1 MKEEKITI
9 NSYFRRR
16 KIVFIGFVIVTLI
29 LGFVAPLKSFI
40 LQWIIDARGE
50 KEVIKYLILGL
61 ILISISFAMESISRN
76 IYSKLQ
82 SGSIEFLRN
91 SSMNAI
97 LKRSM
102 KKYSASSSTSDLSL
116 LTNDM
121 KILNDD
127 YFSSLYQVI
136 AFGMMLF
143 FALCMYIY
151 IDPTML
157 LFVAIAAI
165 APLVL
170 PKILEKYLKQNRT
183 KFSEK
188 SEEYVKNT
196 TQILNG
202 YEVISSFRVQSLFK
216 KENKKQAQ
224 KLAYSEYKFQRM
236 VNYSITLS
244 SFLSNSLF
252 FLVLMFGML
261 LVFEEK
267 ITLGYMVAAT
277 NLSNFVLAPCQ
288 VIAQSYARMK
298 ASVKIREKIEIFIN
312 SEEKEESFGNSIN
325 HRLLKMNVKNIKFS
339 YDNSK
344 EEILQD
350 VNLCCEKNEK
360 IALVGESG
368 SGKSTLARILCGNL
382 EGYSGEISF
391 YDEAKKKMQFLESKQ
406 RIGYISQTPYIF
418 NDTIRNNIC
427 LYEKY
432 SDDIVENVLKQVGLC
447 DVVNALEKGIDTIIS
462 ENIKNLSGGQL
473 QRIALARL
481 IIRKYDL
488 IIVDEITSSLD
499 PETTESIMKLLLGL
513 NCMVIV
519 VTHDIF
525 GAYMDEFDKVYEIK
539 QGTLKTIEK

>member
-202 YEVISSFRVQSLFK
+202 YEVISSFRVQSLF
-216 KENKKQAQ
+216 
-224 KLAYSEYKFQRM
+224 
-236 VNYSITLS
+236 
-244 SFLSNSLF
+244 
-252 FLVLMFGML
+252 
-261 LVFEEK
+261 
-267 ITLGYMVAAT
+267 
-277 NLSNFVLAPCQ
+277 
-288 VIAQSYARMK
+288 
-298 ASVKIREKIEIFIN
+298 SV
-312 SEEKEESFGNSIN
+312 
-325 HRLLKMNVKNIKFS
+325 
-339 YDNSK
+339 
-344 EEILQD
+344 
-350 VNLCCEKNEK
+350 C
-360 IALVGESG
+360 
-368 SGKSTLARILCGNL
+368 
-382 EGYSGEISF
+382 
-391 YDEAKKKMQFLESKQ
+391 
-406 RIGYISQTPYIF
+406 
-418 NDTIRNNIC
+418 
-427 LYEKY
+427 
-432 SDDIVENVLKQVGLC
+432 
-447 DVVNALEKGIDTIIS
+447 
-462 ENIKNLSGGQL
+462 
-473 QRIALARL
+473 
-481 IIRKYDL
+481 
-488 IIVDEITSSLD
+488 
-499 PETTESIMKLLLGL
+499 
-513 NCMVIV
+513 
-519 VTHDIF
+519 
-525 GAYMDEFDKVYEIK
+525 
-539 QGTLKTIEK
+539 

>member
-277 NLSNFVLAPCQ
+277 NLSNFVIAPCQ

-298 ASVKIREKIEIFIN
+298 ASVKIREKI
-312 SEEKEESFGNSIN
+312 
-325 HRLLKMNVKNIKFS
+325 V
-339 YDNSK
+339 
-344 EEILQD
+344 
-350 VNLCCEKNEK
+350 
-360 IALVGESG
+360 
-368 SGKSTLARILCGNL
+368 TL
-382 EGYSGEISF
+382 
-391 YDEAKKKMQFLESKQ
+391 
-406 RIGYISQTPYIF
+406 
-418 NDTIRNNIC
+418 
-427 LYEKY
+427 
-432 SDDIVENVLKQVGLC
+432 
-447 DVVNALEKGIDTIIS
+447 
-462 ENIKNLSGGQL
+462 
-473 QRIALARL
+473 
-481 IIRKYDL
+481 
-488 IIVDEITSSLD
+488 
-499 PETTESIMKLLLGL
+499 
-513 NCMVIV
+513 
-519 VTHDIF
+519 
-525 GAYMDEFDKVYEIK
+525 
-539 QGTLKTIEK
+539 

>member
-1 MKEEKITI
+1 MSTI
-9 NSYFRRR
+9 QY
-16 KIVFIGFVIVTLI
+16 T
-29 LGFVAPLKSFI
+29 
-40 LQWIIDARGE
+40 
-50 KEVIKYLILGL
+50 
-61 ILISISFAMESISRN
+61 
-76 IYSKLQ
+76 
-82 SGSIEFLRN
+82 
-91 SSMNAI
+91 
-97 LKRSM
+97 
-102 KKYSASSSTSDLSL
+102 SSTSDLSL

-277 NLSNFVLAPCQ
+277 DLSNFVIAPCQ

-368 SGKSTLARILCGNL
+368 SGKSTLARILC
-382 EGYSGEISF
+382 EIWKDIQERYLFMMKPRKKCSF
-391 YDEAKKKMQFLESKQ
+391 LRANS
-406 RIGYISQTPYIF
+406 
-418 NDTIRNNIC
+418 
-427 LYEKY
+427 
-432 SDDIVENVLKQVGLC
+432 
-447 DVVNALEKGIDTIIS
+447 A
-462 ENIKNLSGGQL
+462 
-473 QRIALARL
+473 
-481 IIRKYDL
+481 
-488 IIVDEITSSLD
+488 
-499 PETTESIMKLLLGL
+499 
-513 NCMVIV
+513 
-519 VTHDIF
+519 
-525 GAYMDEFDKVYEIK
+525 
-539 QGTLKTIEK
+539 